1 MLTELQKIVGMDRAS
16 CDEGELY
23 CYSFDS
29 SYVRGHADY
38 VVRPK
43 STAEVS
49 AIVKLAALR
58 GIPIVPRGSASG
70 LTGGAVP
77 VRGGVVL
84 DMTGM
89 SHLLEIDT
97 ENMQVLVEPGI
108 VHGKLNKELAKHGFF
123 FPPDPGSSEM
133 CSLGGLIS
141 NGGSGMHSVKY
152 GTVKDYVLD
161 LEVVLPDGDIINTGC
176 KAPKTSAGYN
186 LTQLYIGSEGTLGVI
201 TRARLRICALPE
213 TKTVLMAMFSRL
225 EDAGTAASEVLKS
238 GVTPSAMEIMDI
250 SAIRAVK
257 KYQPEIDLPLVE
269 AMLIFEVDG
278 YRESTL
284 REAALIVDICGR
296 CSGQTKVALNREE
309 EEKIWSGRRLVSVVI
324 SRLNPGKVSIY
335 EAEDIGMPIR
345 DVPAM
350 LKNIREIGER
360 HGLDIVVFGHIG
372 DGDLHTGIAID
383 IMDEKEWKKVH
394 AAKDEIYD
402 AILKLGGTLSG
413 EHGIGVIRASY
424 MPRIYGK
431 GHEIMKAI
439 KKAIDPCNIMNPG
452 KMGF

>member
-1 MLTELQKIVGMDRAS
+1 MLSELQKIVGMDRAS

-29 SYVRGHADY
+29 SYVRGRADY
-38 VVRPK
+38 VVRPNC
-43 STAEVS
+43 TAEVS
-49 AIVKLAALR
+49 AIVKLASMR

-77 VRGGVVL
+77 VQGGIVL

-89 SHLLEIDT
+89 NRILEID
-97 ENMQVLVEPGI
+97 EDNIQVIIEPGI
-108 VHGKLNKELAKHGFF
+108 VHSKLNKELAKYGFF

-133 CSLGGLIS
+133 CSLGGLIA

-161 LEVVLPDGDIINTGC
+161 LEVVLPDGNIINTGC

-201 TRARLRICALPE
+201 TKARLRICALPE

-225 EDAGTAASEVLKS
+225 EDAGMAAVEILKS
-238 GVTPSAMEIMDI
+238 GVTPAAMEIMDI
-250 SAIRAVK
+250 TAIRAIK
-257 KYQPEIDLPLVE
+257 KYQPEIDIPIVE

-278 YRESTL
+278 YTESTL

-296 CSGQTKVALNREE
+296 CSGVTKVARNKEE
-309 EEKIWSGRRLVSVVI
+309 EETIWSSRRLVSVVI

-335 EAEDIGMPIR
+335 EAEDLGMPIR
-345 DVPAM
+345 DVPLM
-350 LKNIREIGER
+350 LRKIRETGEK
-360 HGLDIVVFGHIG
+360 HDLEIVVFGHIG

-383 IMDEKEWKKVH
+383 ILDEKEWEKVH

-402 AILKLGGTLSG
+402 AVLKLGGTLSG
-413 EHGIGVIRASY
+413 EHGIGVIRAGY

-439 KKAIDPCNIMNPG
+439 KKAIDPDNIMNPG